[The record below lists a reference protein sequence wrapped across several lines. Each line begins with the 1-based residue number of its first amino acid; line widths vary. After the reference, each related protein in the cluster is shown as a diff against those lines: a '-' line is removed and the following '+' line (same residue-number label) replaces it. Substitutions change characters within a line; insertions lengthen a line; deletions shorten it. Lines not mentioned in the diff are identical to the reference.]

1 MKNKNE
7 VTNARTVVKRV
18 NWINSTFTPGG
29 KSTRIGTMQKHALE
43 NSFFENW
50 PLFFSLDQPFYV
62 FHRSVYVLTL
72 SLIHPDCQSSMAFFR
87 LKIINAIDRAV
98 VINPLSIFF
107 PLRFFFFFS
116 ATWTSMRLFSLPRF
130 FGGKKKGRKG
140 TRKLDDPT
148 LSNLFCR
155 GITTC
160 FFAWSLAGR
169 EIANWLFIRA
179 ASTSRRFIRAYVSV
193 YYARSVCVSKG
204 SVTPVAREPRLKNDS
219 LTPAAFCGWF
229 SIDVSW

>member
-1 MKNKNE
+1 M
-7 VTNARTVVKRV
+7 
-18 NWINSTFTPGG
+18 
-29 KSTRIGTMQKHALE
+29 
-43 NSFFENW
+43 
-50 PLFFSLDQPFYV
+50 

-72 SLIHPDCQSSMAFFR
+72 SLIHPDSQSSMAFFR

-107 PLRFFFFFS
+107 PLFFPSVSSFFFLCNVNEHTTLLAS
-116 ATWTSMRLFSLPRF
+116 AILWRE
-130 FGGKKKGRKG
+130 KKRDREG

>member
-1 MKNKNE
+1 M
-7 VTNARTVVKRV
+7 
-18 NWINSTFTPGG
+18 
-29 KSTRIGTMQKHALE
+29 
-43 NSFFENW
+43 
-50 PLFFSLDQPFYV
+50 
-62 FHRSVYVLTL
+62 LTL
-72 SLIHPDCQSSMAFFR
+72 SLIHPDCQSPMAFFR

-107 PLRFFFFFS
+107 PLFFPPFLLFFFS
-116 ATWTSMRLFSLPRF
+116 LQRERACDSSRFRESLA
-130 FGGKKKGRKG
+130 GKKRERKG

-219 LTPAAFCGWF
+219 LTPAAFCG
-229 SIDVSW
+229 

>member
-1 MKNKNE
+1 M
-7 VTNARTVVKRV
+7 
-18 NWINSTFTPGG
+18 S
-29 KSTRIGTMQKHALE
+29 
-43 NSFFENW
+43 
-50 PLFFSLDQPFYV
+50 
-62 FHRSVYVLTL
+62 TL
-72 SLIHPDCQSSMAFFR
+72 SLIHPDCQSPMAFFR

-107 PLRFFFFFS
+107 PLFFPPFLLFFFLCNVNEHATLLAS
-116 ATWTSMRLFSLPRF
+116 ANLWRE
-130 FGGKKKGRKG
+130 KKGIEKG
-140 TRKLDDPT
+140 HGNWTTRRCRIY
-148 LSNLFCR
+148 FCR

-219 LTPAAFCGWF
+219 LTPAAFCG
-229 SIDVSW
+229 

>member
-1 MKNKNE
+1 
-7 VTNARTVVKRV
+7 
-18 NWINSTFTPGG
+18 
-29 KSTRIGTMQKHALE
+29 MQKHALE

-50 PLFFSLDQPFYV
+50 PLFFSLDQPFHV

-107 PLRFFFFFS
+107 PLFFPAFLLFFLCNVNEHATLLAS
-116 ATWTSMRLFSLPRF
+116 ANLWREKRD
-130 FGGKKKGRKG
+130 RKG